1 MTVSWVRLISRL
13 LTMAGSC
20 AVLTPGQLAE
30 YGVNVSAF
38 PAFQALHEGETFT
51 RIEKFIPDASSRF
64 SFANQRLTLSIPR
77 AAMNVQSR
85 GYVDPSRWDD
95 GVPAA
100 FVDYY
105 FSGAQIKNAD
115 EGESSRSNYL
125 NLRSGLSTGARRL
138 RNISSMQY
146 DQQRRHWDTQ
156 STAAARCPLAEEL
169 AADRR
174 YLYHRRCV

>member
-1 MTVSWVRLISRL
+1 
-13 LTMAGSC
+13 
-20 AVLTPGQLAE
+20 
-30 YGVNVSAF
+30 GVNVSAF

-64 SFANQRLTLSIPR
+64 SFANQRLTLSIPQ

-115 EGESSRSNYL
+115 EGESS
-125 NLRSGLSTGARRL
+125 
-138 RNISSMQY
+138 
-146 DQQRRHWDTQ
+146 
-156 STAAARCPLAEEL
+156 
-169 AADRR
+169 
-174 YLYHRRCV
+174 

>member
-1 MTVSWVRLISRL
+1 M
-13 LTMAGSC
+13 
-20 AVLTPGQLAE
+20 LTPGQLAE

-38 PAFQALHEGETFT
+38 PAFQALHEGETFN

-64 SFANQRLTLSIPR
+64 SFANQRLTLSIPQ

-125 NLRSGLSTGARRL
+125 NLRSGLNLAPGDCATSPQCSMTSSAGTGIPRAP
-138 RNISSMQY
+138 
-146 DQQRRHWDTQ
+146 
-156 STAAARCPLAEEL
+156 AAARCPLAEEL
-169 AADRR
+169 VADRR
-174 YLYHRRCV
+174 YLHHRRCV